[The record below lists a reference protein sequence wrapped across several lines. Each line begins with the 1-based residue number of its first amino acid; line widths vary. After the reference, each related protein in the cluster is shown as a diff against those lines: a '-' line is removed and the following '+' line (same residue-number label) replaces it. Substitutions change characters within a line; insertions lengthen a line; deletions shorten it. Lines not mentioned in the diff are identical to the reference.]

1 MLCFVSDL
9 GNTEFFVSQ
18 ALPKS
23 MKSLKK
29 LLKHS
34 PTEVA
39 TILVMVV
46 VMGYLGLPAAAR
58 AAASFVAPDDLTKL
72 EVEAMQNA
80 SAPFGHLPEAESR
93 GPSYTITVTATAYN
107 SIPNQTD
114 DTPFIT
120 ASGTHVRSGVIAA
133 NFLPIG
139 TRVRIPE
146 EFGDQIFVVEDRMN
160 ARYTK
165 RLDVWME
172 DISEA
177 RAFGV
182 KPVTIEVYTE

>member
-1 MLCFVSDL
+1 
-9 GNTEFFVSQ
+9 
-18 ALPKS
+18 

-29 LLKHS
+29 FLKHS
-34 PTEVA
+34 SKEVA
-39 TILVMVV
+39 TILAMVV
-46 VMGYLGLPAAAR
+46 VLGYFGLPAAAR
-58 AAASFVAPDDLTKL
+58 ATAAFVAPDELTKL
-72 EVEAMQNA
+72 EVAAMQNA
-80 SAPFGHLPEAESR
+80 TAPFGRLPSVATR
-93 GPSYTITVTATAYN
+93 GPSFVMTVTATAYN

-172 DISEA
+172 DIADA
-177 RAFGV
+177 REFGV
-182 KPVTIEVYTE
+182 RPVTIEVYTE